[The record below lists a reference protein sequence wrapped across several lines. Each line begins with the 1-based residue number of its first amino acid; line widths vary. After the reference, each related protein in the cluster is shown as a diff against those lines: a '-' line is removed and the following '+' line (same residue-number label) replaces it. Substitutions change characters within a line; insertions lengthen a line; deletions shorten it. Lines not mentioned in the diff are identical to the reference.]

1 MTHESKDEPLF
12 DSLMGWVLSKNLIKQ
27 ALILAVVA
35 LLTIAFFFT
44 VLAKAFFTKLD
55 AHTEY
60 SIQAETQIVSYSP
73 VETSIQ
79 DTNLGKFK
87 LYDTIDNCAKLV
99 KGEWYEKGELKVYK
113 DSLVNLLFIPPNTIE
128 IGINAPSGERTK
140 VAQLISKKGRCEIKQ
155 DVTIDV
161 ELNENQKK
169 FIMFMV
175 GDVTIGS
182 PLSYA
187 TETMPPLLKSGEI
200 QVKDKSF
207 IFEDSISLPSTILST
222 GDTAILSSNQSKK
235 AMGMVIANLDAE
247 YMDTVFRR
255 EGGEIR
261 IVKPFAPN
269 EGTPISISFFER
281 IYSDNVL
288 AIVLS
293 ASIVVLHLLM
303 YLVTTLIRLSF
314 AAKSNS
320 DEKQRE
326 E

>member
-1 MTHESKDEPLF
+1 MRHESSDETLF
-12 DSLMGWVLSKNLIKQ
+12 DSLMGWVLSKDLIKQ
-27 ALILAVVA
+27 ALILAAVA
-35 LLTIAFFFT
+35 LFTILFFFAILT
-44 VLAKAFFTKLD
+44 KAFFTKLD

-73 VETSIQ
+73 VETSLQ

-87 LYDTIDNCAKLV
+87 LYDTIEYCPKLV

-113 DSLVNLLFIPPNTIE
+113 NSLVNLLFIPPNIIE
-128 IGINAPSGERTK
+128 IGINASSGERSK

-155 DVTIDV
+155 DITIDV
-161 ELNENQKK
+161 ELNESQKK

-175 GDVTIGS
+175 GDVSIGS

-222 GDTAILSSNQSKK
+222 GDTVILSSDQNKK
-235 AMGMVIANLDAE
+235 AMGMVIAKLDSE

-293 ASIVVLHLLM
+293 VSIVVLHVLM

-314 AAKSNS
+314 ATKLST
-320 DEKQRE
+320 DENQRE